1 MLVYQRVIVASGEE
15 WWMELLPSQIHGETL
30 HQIFPASHGLSDFF
44 IATDKTTWF
53 KSWLQSLEEK
63 KPDLRFAFHDI
74 STDMYLNHPKS
85 IFDLGVYLHTSYI
98 HL

>member
-30 HQIFPASHGLSDFF
+30 HQIFSASHGLSDFF

-63 KPDLRFAFHDI
+63 KAWPKIRFSWHI
-74 STDMYLNHPKS
+74 YRYVPKS
-85 IFDLGVYLHTSYI
+85 S
-98 HL
+98 